1 MTYVLLKDGTVDF
14 AVSAD
19 GSQCRVNP
27 SMPLVHM
34 VDAGPNAA
42 VGGPTGAPWAPG
54 RAPGPPAAPGR
65 WRAAAR
71 ASRGPCVT
79 SPRTLEA
86 AQLAAPGMAE
96 WCGSNRRQFVASRSH
111 FGSEVL
117 STITMHGASGDFRFK
132 GLWD

>member
-1 MTYVLLKDGTVDF
+1 MPAAGVGGKD
-14 AVSAD
+14 A
-19 GSQCRVNP
+19 VNP
-27 SMPLVHM
+27 SVYTVHI
-34 VDAGPNAA
+34 VDAGPKTA

-65 WRAAAR
+65 RRAAAW
-71 ASRGPCVT
+71 ASRGPRVST
-79 SPRTLEA
+79 PLTLEA